1 MNWWD
6 AYVYTVYVYKYWYC
20 FFDADVSFLNH
31 RQKRQPWPSSV
42 QPCPLASTLQCRLC
56 ALAPW
61 DAEQIMDEV
70 IQRIENL
77 NSFHHFLKRFSDP
90 IWFLYFS
97 INSET
102 CYGSEV
108 SSCWQLW
115 CLKCNSIRTKTIVPC
130 SGVLGNCD
138 EVVPMSLGLG
148 NGDKSAGTGFSFLP
162 GFIEGKCVGRSAKV
176 SNSCKQWKTN
186 CSDSH
191 FCLQY
196 VNCKAVRVLLVKT
209 PPDSTVL
216 DFEVIFSWMSN
227 VFAFEAGIRKKKFCS
242 SPP

>member
-1 MNWWD
+1 
-6 AYVYTVYVYKYWYC
+6 
-20 FFDADVSFLNH
+20 
-31 RQKRQPWPSSV
+31 
-42 QPCPLASTLQCRLC
+42 
-56 ALAPW
+56 
-61 DAEQIMDEV
+61 
-70 IQRIENL
+70 
-77 NSFHHFLKRFSDP
+77 
-90 IWFLYFS
+90 
-97 INSET
+97 
-102 CYGSEV
+102 
-108 SSCWQLW
+108 
-115 CLKCNSIRTKTIVPC
+115 
-130 SGVLGNCD
+130 
-138 EVVPMSLGLG
+138 MSLGLG